1 MMQHRHH
8 YMYWIAAY
16 LLLPAV
22 AAQNAGP
29 GQGNWTRG
37 KPEAHG
43 LLTSTIIQTA
53 RALDMETPMKECFAV
68 AKDGVLLY
76 EMDYVVQSERVRGEA
91 PAAYTSGS
99 SSGDPPAR
107 KIEIDS
113 AGKSQLL
120 YIARGGARGR

>member
-1 MMQHRHH
+1 MQHRHH

-53 RALDMETPMKECFAV
+53 RALVRWSAATQLAV
-68 AKDGVLLY
+68 PSAGGTTGAS
-76 EMDYVVQSERVRGEA
+76 VVI
-91 PAAYTSGS
+91 S
-99 SSGDPPAR
+99 SSGCHPASR
-107 KIEIDS
+107 LQQPFRVQS
-113 AGKSQLL
+113 HLTAAAGFF
-120 YIARGGARGR
+120 RTWRPR